1 VTAVASYHV
10 PHLTTLLNKSQDK
23 SGSCPLSTGRAAPV
37 PGDFIRRKDEVHFT
51 SVFLEP
57 RTRRPRRSASRRL
70 SRRGPGWSP
79 NRTRARHADVHCL
92 LLEEGRNF
100 REIAIGLGL
109 SRNTVRR
116 FARADSPE
124 ELLVKDGIGRQAS
137 SLD

>member
-1 VTAVASYHV
+1 
-10 PHLTTLLNKSQDK
+10 
-23 SGSCPLSTGRAAPV
+23 
-37 PGDFIRRKDEVHFT
+37 
-51 SVFLEP
+51 
-57 RTRRPRRSASRRL
+57 
-70 SRRGPGWSP
+70 
-79 NRTRARHADVHCL
+79 VHCL